1 MGIKKKIERR
11 REETFTFSVSLHFIC
26 SSLYGVKLE
35 RTTNQRYTVIIHGEL
50 MGSRLLGYT
59 TNVVGTVVVVL
70 DFYRLLFTRGC
81 QERAIQESFTRRRLG
96 WSCIDGVYKFLVHYW
111 LFVSLGLA
119 FDLVD
124 LNRFFSLHF
133 EGTSGYRFAT
143 KKNIDI
149 VTSFIFGNEDTIEG
163 TITIVQNLNRNFLPL
178 GAFGNTLGYS
188 YMT

>member
-1 MGIKKKIERR
+1 MGTKNRAVEGGG
-11 REETFTFSVSLHFIC
+11 TFTFSVSLHFIC

-35 RTTNQRYTVIIHGEL
+35 RTTNQRYTVIIHGEF

-70 DFYRLLFTRGC
+70 NFHRLLFTRGC

-96 WSCIDGVYKFLVHYW
+96 WSCIDGINKFLVHYW

-119 FDLVD
+119 FDFVD
-124 LNRFFSLHF
+124 LNRFFSLHS
-133 EGTSGYRFAT
+133 EGTSGYRFAA

-178 GAFGNTLGYS
+178 GAFDNTLGYS